1 MILKNVE
8 LYWAKLSPSNHD
20 MGFSGDK
27 PQWNVQ
33 MRVRTKEQAEEWKGL
48 GLNPK
53 IDEDDAG
60 TYYKISAYKEA
71 IKKDG
76 TANKPVAVIGPDLMP
91 LEDVSAIGNGTTANV
106 KLRSFDWEFNGK
118 KGLGIRLEAIQV
130 IKQVVYAQA
139 SEDAGFGFEAL
150 DVPAQSDDG
159 TADLY

>member
-33 MRVRTKEQAEEWKGL
+33 LRGNKAQSEEWKSL

-53 IDEDDAG
+53 VEEDSNG
-60 TYYKISAYKEA
+60 GVYYKILVHKDA

-76 TANKPVAVIGPDLMP
+76 QPNAPVPVVGAVQT
-91 LEDVSAIGNGTTANV
+91 N
-106 KLRSFDWEFNGK
+106 
-118 KGLGIRLEAIQV
+118 
-130 IKQVVYAQA
+130 
-139 SEDAGFGFEAL
+139 
-150 DVPAQSDDG
+150 
-159 TADLY
+159 

>member
-1 MILKNVE
+1 MILNNVE

-33 MRVRTKEQAEEWKGL
+33 LRGNKAQSEEWKSL

-53 IDEDDAG
+53 VEEDSNG
-60 TYYKISAYKEA
+60 GVYYKIQVHKDA

-76 TANKPVAVIGPDLMP
+76 QPNAPVPVVGADMFP
-91 LEDVSAIGNGTTANV
+91 LEDVGSIGNGSIANV
-106 KLRSFDWEFNGK
+106 KLRAFDWEFNGK
-118 KGLGIRLEAIQV
+118 TGRGVRLEAVQIV
-130 IKQVVYAQA
+130 KLVVYASA
-139 SEDAGFGFEAL
+139 ADDVMSGFEAL
-150 DVPAQSDDG
+150 DVPSQSDDG

>member
-33 MRVRTKEQAEEWKGL
+33 LRGNKAQSEEWKSL

-53 IDEDDAG
+53 VEEDDNG
-60 TYYKISAYKEA
+60 SVYYKIQVHKDAL
-71 IKKDG
+71 KKDG
-76 TANKPVAVIGPDLMP
+76 TGNKPVPVVGADIMP
-91 LEDVSAIGNGTTANV
+91 LEDVGSIGNGTTANV
-106 KLRSFDWEFNGK
+106 KLRAFDWEFNGK
-118 KGLGIRLEAIQV
+118 KGRGVRLEAVQV
-130 IKQVVYAQA
+130 IKLVVYANA
-139 SEDAGFGFEAL
+139 VDDVMSGFEAL
-150 DVPAQSDDG
+150 DIPSQSDDG